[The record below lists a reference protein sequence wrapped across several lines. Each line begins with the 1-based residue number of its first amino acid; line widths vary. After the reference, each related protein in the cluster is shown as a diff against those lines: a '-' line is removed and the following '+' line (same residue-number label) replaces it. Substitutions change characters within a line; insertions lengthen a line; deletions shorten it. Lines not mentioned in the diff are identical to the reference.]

1 MSKAQHRLCP
11 QAQHVG
17 NEDGNTT
24 QAVPGGEA
32 AIGRSD
38 SPRHDQRALESVSY
52 MQVSKTNSEW
62 EKPAA
67 RIKTSWA
74 RPIPIKFFRF
84 DPDHDIDVD

>member
-1 MSKAQHRLCP
+1 
-11 QAQHVG
+11 
-17 NEDGNTT
+17 
-24 QAVPGGEA
+24 
-32 AIGRSD
+32 
-38 SPRHDQRALESVSY
+38 